1 MVIHCSLL
9 IIESLAALAYNT
21 PPVRFPKISMIVYIS
36 LPLIDIFLQLLI
48 CYICWTVGAHE
59 HLKRFDCLL
68 IDDGNGN
75 YTLKYRLKANVP
87 ATVGLP
93 YATTNAADVESSSS
107 LKSDDDSA
115 KNSFTQNESI
125 WRNRNRRDMSFEN

>member
-21 PPVRFPKISMIVYIS
+21 PPIRFPKISMIIYIS

-68 IDDGNGN
+68 IYESNGN
-75 YTLKYRLKANVP
+75 YTLKYRLKAKTP
-87 ATVGLP
+87 ATVGVP
-93 YATTNAADVESSSS
+93 YATTNTVDVESSSS
-107 LKSDDDSA
+107 LNSDDDSV